1 MYALSNKIH
10 MEKKEKM
17 NVLVIG
23 NGGREHAVIQALKK
37 SPKVNKIYAMKG
49 NAGIAELAELV
60 DINYL
65 DVHAVVDWV
74 KRKGDVDFTVVTPDD
89 PLAIGLVDELEANG
103 YRAFGPKKN
112 AAVIEASKAFSKALM
127 KKYKIP
133 TATYEIFTTYK
144 EAIEYVK
151 TCPIPV
157 VLKADGLALGKGVLI
172 CKTREEALAGVKE
185 MMVDQIFGGAGS
197 TIVIEEFLE
206 GPEVSC
212 LAFTDGKTIV
222 PMITSCDHKRAK
234 DNDEGL
240 NTGGMGTFSPANFF
254 GENSQKEVME
264 KIMVPT
270 MYAMNA
276 ENRTFKGVLY
286 FGLMKTKS
294 GYKVIEY
301 NARFG
306 DPETQVILP
315 MLKTDLMEIFEA
327 IVDERLDEV
336 KIEWEEGACVCL
348 VLASGGYPEKYEK
361 GKEIT
366 IGELDADVDLFHAG
380 TARKDGKLVT
390 SGGRVLGVV
399 AKGETLEKARQKVYA
414 NAERIH
420 FDGMYYRK
428 DIGIK
433 YQDICK
439 E

>member
-1 MYALSNKIH
+1 
-10 MEKKEKM
+10 M

-23 NGGREHAVIQALKK
+23 NGGREHAVIRALKN

-60 DINYL
+60 NVDYC
-65 DVHAVVDWV
+65 DVKAVGEWVD
-74 KRKGDVDFTVVTPDD
+74 KKGDIDFTIVTPDD
-89 PLAIGLVDELEANG
+89 PLALGLVDELENRG
-103 YRAFGPKKN
+103 HRAFGPRKN
-112 AAVIEASKAFSKALM
+112 AAIIEASKAFSKELM
-127 KKYKIP
+127 KKYAIP
-133 TATYEIFTTYK
+133 TATYETFDNYET
-144 EAIEYVK
+144 AIAYVE

-172 CKTREEALAGVKE
+172 CKTREEAINGIKE
-185 MMVDQIFGGAGS
+185 MMLESKFGSAGS
-197 TIVIEEFLE
+197 KVVVEEFLE

-212 LAFTDGKTIV
+212 LAFTDGNTMV

-240 NTGGMGTFSPANFF
+240 NTGGMGTFSPAPFF
-254 GENSQKEVME
+254 GENSAKEVME
-264 KIMVPT
+264 KIMLPT

-276 ENRTFKGVLY
+276 EGRRFKGVLY
-286 FGLMKTKS
+286 FGLMKTKD

-327 IVDERLDEV
+327 IVDERLSEI
-336 KIEWEEGACVCL
+336 KIEWEDGACVCL
-348 VLASGGYPEKYEK
+348 VLASGGYPEHYEK

-366 IGELDADVDLFHAG
+366 FGDLDDDIVVYHAG
-380 TARKDGKLVT
+380 TAMKDGKIVT

-399 AKGETLEKARQKVYA
+399 AKGVTIEEARQKVYA
-414 NAERIH
+414 NAQKIH
-420 FDGMYYRK
+420 FEGMYYRN

-433 YQDICK
+433 YRDIVK
-439 E
+439 Y

>member
-1 MYALSNKIH
+1 
-10 MEKKEKM
+10 M

-23 NGGREHAVIQALKK
+23 SGGREHAIVQALAK
-37 SPKVNKIYAMKG
+37 SPRVDKIYAMKG
-49 NAGIAELAELV
+49 NAGIGELAELV
-60 DINYL
+60 NVDYC
-65 DVHAVVDWV
+65 DVKAVGDWV
-74 KRKGDVDFTVVTPDD
+74 DAHKEIDFTVVTPDD
-89 PLAIGLVDELEANG
+89 PLALGLVDELESRG
-103 YRAFGPKKN
+103 HRAFGPRKN
-112 AAVIEASKAFSKALM
+112 AAIIEASKAFSKELM
-127 KKYKIP
+127 KKYNIP
-133 TATYEIFTTYK
+133 TAQYATFSDYA
-144 EAIEYVK
+144 EAKSYVE
-151 TCPIPV
+151 TCDIPV

-172 CKTREEALAGVKE
+172 CKTREEALQGLEE
-185 MMVDQIFGGAGS
+185 MMLESKFGSAGS
-197 TIVIEEFLE
+197 KVVVEEFLE

-212 LAFTDGKTIV
+212 LAFTDGKTIK
-222 PMITSCDHKRAK
+222 PMITSCDHKRAL

-240 NTGGMGTFSPANFF
+240 NTGGMGTFSPAPFF
-254 GENSQKEVME
+254 GEQSAKEIME

-286 FGLMKTKS
+286 FGLMKTKD

-336 KIEWEEGACVCL
+336 NIEWQDGACACL
-348 VLASGGYPEKYEK
+348 VLASGGYPEAYAK

-366 IGELDADVDLFHAG
+366 IGDLDEDVILCHAG
-380 TARKDGKLVT
+380 TAMKDGKLVT
-390 SGGRVLGVV
+390 SGGRVLGVC
-399 AKGETLEKARQKVYA
+399 ARGKDIEDARRKVYA
-414 NAERIH
+414 NAEKIH

-433 YQDICK
+433 YRDIIK